1 MLQVFQ
7 IVGEAIPP
15 TLGTEGP
22 EFRVAEHE
30 EEQAANQ
37 KADRPCKAR
46 RGPALAQRSFP
57 EKEKTGKD
65 YKEPSQM
72 MVKFTLFLVLVEDG
86 RLRHSTLRL
95 VVHESRHV
103 HALVSGVERICGRGM
118 GWGLRNAQ
126 GEQRRQEGASRCKLT
141 GYLSATHCDSFAIK
155 FLPESVTTS
164 NAADWAK

>member
-1 MLQVFQ
+1 MLQIFQ

-37 KADRPCKAR
+37 KADRPSKAR

-72 MVKFTLFLVLVEDG
+72 MVKFTLFLVLDEDG
-86 RLRHSTLRL
+86 LLHRVTLRL
-95 VVHESRHV
+95 VVHWSGHV
-103 HALVSGVERICGRGM
+103 HAVVSGVERIRGRGM
-118 GWGLRNAQ
+118 
-126 GEQRRQEGASRCKLT
+126 E
-141 GYLSATHCDSFAIK
+141 
-155 FLPESVTTS
+155 
-164 NAADWAK
+164 